1 MRQWL
6 RQMRKDLHLTE
17 KQVAEA
23 IGIKQAP
30 YHRIE
35 TGQSSPRVENAKKIG
50 NLLGFDWK
58 LFYPDEQQKVG

>member
-1 MRQWL
+1 MRTWL
-6 RQMRKDLHLTE
+6 RTRRLEMKMTE

-35 TGQSSPRVENAKKIG
+35 AGQSKPKVENAKKIG
-50 NLLGFDWK
+50 NLLNFDWR
-58 LFYPDEQQKVG
+58 LFYPDEQKAG